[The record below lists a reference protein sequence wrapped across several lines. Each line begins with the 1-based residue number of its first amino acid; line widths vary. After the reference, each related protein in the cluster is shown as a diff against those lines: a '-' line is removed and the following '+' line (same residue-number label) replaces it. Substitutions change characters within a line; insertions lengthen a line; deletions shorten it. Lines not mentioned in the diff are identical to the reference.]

1 MDTKT
6 CTSCGEAKPLD
17 DDHWY
22 WRVVPSSG
30 SRVVNGA
37 RCKKCVRDAQ
47 LAAPHAERTDAQ
59 RERENAA
66 RRDARA
72 AKGAKPRLS
81 SGTLPDILR
90 KYAPS
95 PPVSDAERKRV
106 SRAAQADRVGTDA
119 YRAKRAADMAE
130 YRAKKRAPLLMVLV
144 ALVADELDKGT
155 SHEDIAL
162 ELARAGVYITAGQSK
177 K

>member
-1 MDTKT
+1 MSMDEKT
-6 CTSCGEAKPLD
+6 CTSCGEAKPLT

-47 LAAPHAERTDAQ
+47 RASPHAERTDAQ

-72 AKGAKPRLS
+72 AKGAKPR
-81 SGTLPDILR
+81 PVPAMLR
-90 KYAPS
+90 ADWK
-95 PPVSDAERKRV
+95 PPPRSDAERTRQ
-106 SRAAQADRVGTDA
+106 SRKAKEERLGADA

-130 YRAKKRAPLLMVLV
+130 YRARKRAPLLRVLV

-162 ELARAGVYITAGQSK
+162 QLARAGVYVTAGQRPSTD
-177 K
+177 